1 MRSGELRHKICI
13 EEKIILRDSYGA
25 EVVTWTPFLYAWAK
39 IEPLTGREYFA
50 SKQTQATT
58 SHKITMRYQAGIHP
72 YHRISWADR
81 VFGIDAILNEE
92 EKNQTLIIYATE
104 AT

>member
-1 MRSGELRHKICI
+1 METGELRHKICI
-13 EEKIILRDSYGA
+13 EEKVILRDSYGA
-25 EVVTWTPFLYAWAK
+25 EVVTWSPLFYSWVK

-72 YHRISWADR
+72 YHRISWAER
-81 VFGIDAILNEE
+81 VFSIDAILNEDE
-92 EKNQTLIIYATE
+92 RNISLIIFATE
-104 AT
+104 AI

>member
-1 MRSGELRHKICI
+1 MRNGELRHKICI
-13 EEKIILRDSYGA
+13 EEKVILRDSYGA
-25 EVVTWTPFLYAWAK
+25 EQVTWTPFLYAWAK

-50 SKQTQATT
+50 SKQTQAST

-81 VFGIDAILNEE
+81 VFNIDAILNEDE
-92 EKNQTLIIYATE
+92 RNISLIIFATE
-104 AT
+104 AI